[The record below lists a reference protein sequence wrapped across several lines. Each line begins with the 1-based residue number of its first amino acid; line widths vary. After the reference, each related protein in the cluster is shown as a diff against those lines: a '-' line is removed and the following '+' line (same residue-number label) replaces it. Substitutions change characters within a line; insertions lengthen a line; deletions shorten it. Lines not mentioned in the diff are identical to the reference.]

1 MIHIKNFENSQPSAS
16 NFKSFS
22 RPLEQLFLTVTQN
35 NFGNKIQIFYLPIF
49 NFEIVSFIHLWFIFP
64 GLDNNTA
71 VIGSAEQYYDYSVL
85 KKIDDISGGIGMPDL
100 KLTACLAAC
109 YLVLF
114 LTLWKGSSYIFVF
127 YFYLNSLGR
136 LSSGIL

>member
-1 MIHIKNFENSQPSAS
+1 MFDKFVH
-16 NFKSFS
+16 
-22 RPLEQLFLTVTQN
+22 
-35 NFGNKIQIFYLPIF
+35 NFGMSDILTWYIEEMLIF
-49 NFEIVSFIHLWFIFP
+49 NSYLCAYMASLHKKSWTVSIVDF
-64 GLDNNTA
+64 DNTTA

-114 LTLWKGSSYIFVF
+114 LTLWKG
-127 YFYLNSLGR
+127 
-136 LSSGIL
+136 

>member
-1 MIHIKNFENSQPSAS
+1 MQP
-16 NFKSFS
+16 NYLQMEVIFIF
-22 RPLEQLFLTVTQN
+22 
-35 NFGNKIQIFYLPIF
+35 FYLSIF
-49 NFEIVSFIHLWFIFP
+49 LKFFYFLFFP
-64 GLDNNTA
+64 GFDNTTA

-114 LTLWKGSSYIFVF
+114 LTLWKGSSFIYV
-127 YFYLNSLGR
+127 YFFFFNSLGL
-136 LSSGIL
+136 LSFGIL

>member
-1 MIHIKNFENSQPSAS
+1 MFHFYTSSK
-16 NFKSFS
+16 FS
-22 RPLEQLFLTVTQN
+22 I
-35 NFGNKIQIFYLPIF
+35 IQIFHNSNFHCDRIDSMLTFKILSTLIIIF
-49 NFEIVSFIHLWFIFP
+49 LSIYFFILKIFHTFISFFP
-64 GLDNNTA
+64 GFDNTTA

-114 LTLWKGSSYIFVF
+114 LTLWKGSSFICFF
-127 YFYLNSLGR
+127 INWATFSR
-136 LSSGIL
+136 LTNFLSF

>member
-1 MIHIKNFENSQPSAS
+1 MLT
-16 NFKSFS
+16 FKILSTLIIIFLSIYFFILKIFHTFISF
-22 RPLEQLFLTVTQN
+22 
-35 NFGNKIQIFYLPIF
+35 
-49 NFEIVSFIHLWFIFP
+49 FP
-64 GLDNNTA
+64 GFDNTTA

-114 LTLWKGSSYIFVF
+114 LTLWKGSSFIYVF
-127 YFYLNSLGR
+127 YLFFDQLGYFQPAYK
-136 LSSGIL
+136 LSQLLILPFC

>member
-1 MIHIKNFENSQPSAS
+1 MVTKYRFFIY
-16 NFKSFS
+16 
-22 RPLEQLFLTVTQN
+22 LFFL
-35 NFGNKIQIFYLPIF
+35 KIFDFLF
-49 NFEIVSFIHLWFIFP
+49 FP
-64 GLDNNTA
+64 GFDNTTA

-114 LTLWKGSSYIFVF
+114 LTLWKGSSFIYVF
-127 YFYLNSLGR
+127 FNLLGL
-136 LSSGIL
+136 LSFSIL

>member
-1 MIHIKNFENSQPSAS
+1 MQYCEV
-16 NFKSFS
+16 S
-22 RPLEQLFLTVTQN
+22 RSDTSYFTFV
-35 NFGNKIQIFYLPIF
+35 I
-49 NFEIVSFIHLWFIFP
+49 IVEFFFP
-64 GLDNNTA
+64 GFDNSTA

-114 LTLWKGSSYIFVF
+114 LTLWKGSSFIYVF
-127 YFYLNSLGR
+127 YFRKYKKEGTWTSCQK
-136 LSSGIL
+136 

>member
-1 MIHIKNFENSQPSAS
+1 MISKYNFSS
-16 NFKSFS
+16 
-22 RPLEQLFLTVTQN
+22 L
-35 NFGNKIQIFYLPIF
+35 IY
-49 NFEIVSFIHLWFIFP
+49 FP

>member
-1 MIHIKNFENSQPSAS
+1 MKF
-16 NFKSFS
+16 FYFF
-22 RPLEQLFLTVTQN
+22 LF
-35 NFGNKIQIFYLPIF
+35 
-49 NFEIVSFIHLWFIFP
+49 FP
-64 GLDNNTA
+64 GFDNTTA

-114 LTLWKGSSYIFVF
+114 LTLWKGSSFIYVFFYVFFSIHLGYFHLVF
-127 YFYLNSLGR
+127 YNL
-136 LSSGIL
+136 

>member
-1 MIHIKNFENSQPSAS
+1 MRNLQEQVEKAFCYQKLIWPFTVWINCFSDLKIFEISRSSAS
-16 NFKSFS
+16 NLKSFS
-22 RPLEQLFLTVTQN
+22 QSLEQFFLTVGEN
-35 NFGNKIQIFYLPIF
+35 NFGNKIPFF
-49 NFEIVSFIHLWFIFP
+49 FTGF
-64 GLDNNTA
+64 DNTTA

-114 LTLWKGSSYIFVF
+114 LTLWKGSSFI
-127 YFYLNSLGR
+127 YFLYFF
-136 LSSGIL
+136 